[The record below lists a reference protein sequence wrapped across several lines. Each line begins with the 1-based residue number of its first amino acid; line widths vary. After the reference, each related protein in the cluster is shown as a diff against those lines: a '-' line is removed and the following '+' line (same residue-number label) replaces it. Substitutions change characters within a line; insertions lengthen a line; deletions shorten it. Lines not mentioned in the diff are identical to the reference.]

1 MGQKS
6 KKQIIKDLTK
16 AGVSKEM
23 AKKLAEGASLKGK
36 KAKEFLKVIVY
47 HDTLYVVPEEKSC
60 FRKFIA
66 TRVLNR
72 SPIVVQNL
80 ATALF

>member
-6 KKQIIKDLTK
+6 KKQIIKDLTN

-36 KAKEFLKVIVY
+36 KAKEFLKVFSFIT
-47 HDTLYVVPEEKSC
+47 TL
-60 FRKFIA
+60 
-66 TRVLNR
+66 RVLCQKKVPALKVHR
-72 SPIVVQNL
+72 SKGL
-80 ATALF
+80 DRSE